1 MGHLAI
7 LATCQLN
14 QWAMDFEG
22 NVERIIRSI
31 KLAKAT
37 GATFRTGPELEVTGY
52 GCLDHFLEMD
62 TYLHSFE
69 MLAKIITHPECQDIL
84 LDIGMP
90 ILHKQMRLNCRVICL
105 NSQILLIR
113 PKLWLAND
121 GNYREMR
128 YFTPWTTRKVEEYY
142 LPEIISEIKGQ
153 SKCRIGDAVIST
165 KDTAFAPETCEE
177 LFTPNG
183 PHIQQSLDGVEIF
196 TNSSGSHHS
205 LRKLKVRLDLIL
217 EATKKSGGIYIY
229 ANQSGCDGDRL
240 LYDGCAVIVINGK
253 IKAQGKQFSLEDVEV
268 CTAVVDLEEV
278 RSYRCSASRNSQA
291 MESPAYE
298 RIETSFRLSKR
309 SSVLDLSLKPSATLE
324 PRFHRP
330 EEEIGLGAGAYL
342 WDYLRRSRQAGF
354 LVPLSGGIDS
364 CATATIVFSMC
375 RMVMQAIE
383 GGNTQVIEDA
393 RRICGEPDSDWL
405 PSSPQ
410 EICGRLFH
418 TCFMGTQHSSK
429 NTRERAK
436 ALAEKIGAY
445 HTDLNID
452 TVVSA
457 LTHLFQTVTKFV
469 PRFKVHGGSQTENLA
484 LQNIQARLRMV
495 VAYMFAQMLPLVR
508 NRKGTGSLLVLGSA
522 NVDEC
527 LRGYLTKYDCSS
539 ADINPIGGISKTD
552 LKLYIAYAQEAYD
565 LPVLYDFIHAIP
577 TAELEPIT
585 GTYVQSD
592 EADMGITYD
601 DLSILGTLRKVHM
614 LGPFGMWEHLVHQ
627 WSPQKMSPRQ
637 VYDKVKFFYQCFNN
651 NVHKLTTMTPAY
663 HQAEYSPDNHRFDM
677 RPFVYPVFSWPYKKI
692 EEALARYEAG
702 EVEKEIKSD

>member
-1 MGHLAI
+1 MGQLTI

-22 NVERIIRSI
+22 NMERIIRSI
-31 KLAKAT
+31 KLAKAA

-69 MLAKIITHPECQDIL
+69 MLAKVITHPECQDIL

-90 ILHKQMRLNCRVICL
+90 VLHKQMRLNCRVICL
-105 NSQILLIR
+105 NSHILLIR

-128 YFTPWTTRKVEEYY
+128 YFTPWTARKVEEYY
-142 LPEIISEIKGQ
+142 LPDTISEIKGQ
-153 SKCRIGDAVIST
+153 NKCRIGDAVIST

-205 LRKLKVRLDLIL
+205 LRKLQFRLDLIL
-217 EATKKSGGIYIY
+217 EATKKSGGVYLY

-240 LYDGCAVIVINGK
+240 LYDGCALIVINGK

-278 RSYRCSASRNSQA
+278 RSYRTSVSRNEQA
-291 MESPAYE
+291 MQSKSYE
-298 RIETSFRLSKR
+298 RIDTSFRLSKR
-309 SSVLDLSLKPSATLE
+309 SSILDLKIKPSSTLE
-324 PRFHRP
+324 PRIHRP

-375 RMVMQAIE
+375 RMVMQAIKD
-383 GGNTQVIEDA
+383 GNIQVIDDA

-418 TCFMGTQHSSK
+418 TCFMGTEHSSK
-429 NTRERAK
+429 ETRSRAK
-436 ALAEKIGAY
+436 VLAEKIGAY

-452 TVVSA
+452 TVVKA
-457 LTHLFQTVTKFV
+457 LTNLFETITNFV
-469 PRFKVHGGSQTENLA
+469 PRFKVHGGTQTENLA
-484 LQNIQARLRMV
+484 MQNIQARLRMV
-495 VAYMFAQMLPLVR
+495 VAYLFAQMLPLVR
-508 NRKGTGSLLVLGSA
+508 KRKGTGSLLVLGSA

-565 LPVLYDFIHAIP
+565 LPILYDFIHAIP

-585 GTYVQSD
+585 EQYVQSD
-592 EADMGITYD
+592 EADMGMTYD
-601 DLSILGTLRKVHM
+601 ELSEYGTLRKVYR
-614 LGPFGMWEHLVHQ
+614 LGPYGMWEHLFHK
-627 WSPQKMSPRQ
+627 WGPEISPSKVYEKVRLFYWFFNVNRHKM
-637 VYDKVKFFYQCFNN
+637 
-651 NVHKLTTMTPAY
+651 TTMTPAL
-663 HQAEYSPDNHRFDM
+663 HLCDYSPEDNRFDL
-677 RPFVYPVFSWPYKKI
+677 RPFVYPLFSWPYKKI

-702 EVEKEIKSD
+702 EAEKDTKSD